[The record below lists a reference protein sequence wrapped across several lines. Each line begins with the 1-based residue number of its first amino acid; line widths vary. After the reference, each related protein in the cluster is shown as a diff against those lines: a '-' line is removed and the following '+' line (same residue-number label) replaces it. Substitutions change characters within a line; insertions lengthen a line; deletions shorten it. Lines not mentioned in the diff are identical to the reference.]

1 MNNFKQ
7 QFLRYWL
14 AMNASALRGAAHAG
28 KTWLATAGVHAING
42 AVPALNLNQ
51 FLAVLGFTFALGILD
66 WLDKNP
72 LPEEQE
78 PEAPQPKPEAGIQ
91 NSAAGGATPAAAT
104 AVTAPSPERWQAK

>member
-1 MNNFKQ
+1 MKQ
-7 QFLRYWL
+7 QLLRYWL

-72 LPEEQE
+72 LPEELGL
-78 PEAPQPKPEAGIQ
+78 KPEAGIQ
-91 NSAAGGATPAAAT
+91 NSETGNATPAAA
-104 AVTAPSPERWQAK
+104 AQSPERWQNK

>member
-1 MNNFKQ
+1 MKKQ
-7 QFLRYWL
+7 LLRYWL

-72 LPEEQE
+72 LPEEQ
-78 PEAPQPKPEAGIQ
+78 APEAGIQ
-91 NSAAGGATPAAAT
+91 NSAAGTASPAVTTPA
-104 AVTAPSPERWQAK
+104 PERWQTK

>member
-1 MNNFKQ
+1 MKKQ
-7 QFLRYWL
+7 LLRYWL

-72 LPEEQE
+72 LPEAGGEE
-78 PEAPQPKPEAGIQ
+78 TKPEAGIQ
-91 NSAAGGATPAAAT
+91 NSAAGNASP
-104 AVTAPSPERWQAK
+104 AVTTPSPERWQAK

>member
-1 MNNFKQ
+1 MKKQ
-7 QFLRYWL
+7 LLRYWL

-28 KTWLATAGVHAING
+28 KTWLATAGVHALDG

-72 LPEEQE
+72 LPEGQE
-78 PEAPQPKPEAGIQ
+78 PEAGIQ
-91 NSAAGGATPAAAT
+91 NSETGVVPAVAAAT
-104 AVTAPSPERWQAK
+104 TPSPERWQTK

>member
-1 MNNFKQ
+1 MKQ
-7 QFLRYWL
+7 QLLRYWL
-14 AMNASALRGAAHAG
+14 AMNASAIRGAAHAG
-28 KTWLATAGVHAING
+28 KTWLATAGVHAIDG

-78 PEAPQPKPEAGIQ
+78 QEPEVTGPQSETRIQ
-91 NSAAGGATPAAAT
+91 NSETGTAAPPAAAV
-104 AVTAPSPERWQAK
+104 AAPSAERWQTK

>member
-1 MNNFKQ
+1 MKQ
-7 QFLRYWL
+7 QLLRYWL

-72 LPEEQE
+72 LPEEPE
-78 PEAPQPKPEAGIQ
+78 PEAMGPKPEAGIQ
-91 NSAAGGATPAAAT
+91 NSETGSATPPA
-104 AVTAPSPERWQAK
+104 AVTTPAPERWQTK

>member
-1 MNNFKQ
+1 MKQ
-7 QFLRYWL
+7 QLLRYWL

-42 AVPALNLNQ
+42 AVPPLNLNQ

-72 LPEEQE
+72 LPEE
-78 PEAPQPKPEAGIQ
+78 PESEAMGPKSEAGIQ
-91 NSAAGGATPAAAT
+91 NSETGAAPAIA
-104 AVTAPSPERWQAK
+104 APSPERWQTK